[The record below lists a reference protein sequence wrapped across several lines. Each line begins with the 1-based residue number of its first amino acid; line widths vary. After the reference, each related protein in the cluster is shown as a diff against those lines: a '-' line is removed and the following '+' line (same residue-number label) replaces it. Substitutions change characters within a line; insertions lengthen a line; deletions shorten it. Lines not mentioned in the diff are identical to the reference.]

1 MFPELDTPALLIDLD
16 IMERN
21 LREMAE
27 AARAGGKKLRPH
39 TKTHKSPWVA
49 HRQLKHGATGITVA
63 KLGEAEV
70 MADAGIEDI
79 LIAYPIYGEAKL
91 ERLGRLIK
99 RCREVRVSTDS
110 VEVAEGYAR
119 LGRAL
124 GRDVQ
129 AYLEVDTGLGRCGHA
144 PGEETRRV
152 AREMA
157 ALTGVRL
164 IGVMTH
170 AGHGYT
176 ADRAA
181 RERVA
186 REEGEML
193 VATARELRD
202 QDGIEVREISTGSTP
217 TARPGARVPGVTEI
231 RPGTYV
237 FNDAGQLAIETAT
250 LETCAASILV
260 TVVGRPAAD
269 RAIVDG
275 GSKVFTSDMR
285 AGAQTHGVV
294 IGRPDLELFKLSEE
308 HGWMRL
314 TDPGRELK
322 IGERL
327 RIIPNHICPC
337 VNLQDE
343 IYGTRAGEVEQV
355 IPVLARG
362 KVR

>member
-1 MFPELDTPALLIDLD
+1 MFPELDTPGLLVDLD

-27 AARAGGKKLRPH
+27 AARAGAKKLRPH

-49 HRQLKHGATGITVA
+49 HQQLKHGASGITVA
-63 KLGEAEV
+63 KLGEGEV

-91 ERLGRLIK
+91 ERLGRLMK

-124 GRDVQ
+124 GREVQ

-144 PGEETRRV
+144 PGEETRGV
-152 AREMA
+152 AREIA
-157 ALTGVRL
+157 ALKGVRL

-186 REEGEML
+186 REEGEIL
-193 VATARELRD
+193 VQTAHDLREK
-202 QDGIEVREISTGSTP
+202 DGIEVREISTGSTP

-285 AGAQTHGVV
+285 AGARTHGVV

-314 TDPGRELK
+314 TDPGRDLK

-343 IYGTRAGEVEQV
+343 IYGTRGGKVAQV

>member
-1 MFPELDTPALLIDLD
+1 MFPELDTPVLLIDLD

-21 LREMAE
+21 LRAMAE
-27 AARAGGKKLRPH
+27 VARAGGKKLRPH

-49 HRQLKHGATGITVA
+49 HQQLSHGAAGITVA

-70 MADAGIEDI
+70 MADAGIADI

-91 ERLGRLIK
+91 ERLGHLIR
-99 RCREVRVSTDS
+99 RCREVRVATDS

-119 LGRAL
+119 VGRTLGREVL
-124 GRDVQ
+124 

-152 AREMA
+152 AREIA
-157 ALTGVRL
+157 GLKGVRL
-164 IGVMTH
+164 MGVMSH

-176 ADRAA
+176 PDRAR
-181 RERVA
+181 RERIA
-186 REEGEML
+186 QEEGEIL
-193 VATARELRD
+193 GRTARELRA
-202 QDGIEVREISTGSTP
+202 DGMEIREISTGSTP
-217 TARPGARVPGVTEI
+217 TARPGAQVPGVTEI

-237 FNDAGQLAIETAT
+237 FNDAGQLAVGSAT

-269 RAIVDG
+269 RAIVDA
-275 GSKVFTSDMR
+275 GSKVFTSDKR
-285 AGAQTHGVV
+285 PGTESHGLVV
-294 IGRPDLELFKLSEE
+294 GRPDLELYKLSEE
-308 HGWMRL
+308 HGWIRL
-314 TDPGRELK
+314 TDPGQDLK

-343 IYGTRAGEVEQV
+343 IYGTRADRVEQV